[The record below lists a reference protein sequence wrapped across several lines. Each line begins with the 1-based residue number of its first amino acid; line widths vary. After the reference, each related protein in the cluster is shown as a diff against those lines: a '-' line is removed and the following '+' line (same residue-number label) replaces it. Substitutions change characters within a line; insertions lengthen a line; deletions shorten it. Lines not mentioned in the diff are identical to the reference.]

1 MPVLGAERKVDSVGR
16 TQEHVGVWMCWVRVR
31 VRREVRR
38 VWKVDGR
45 RMGRVRARD
54 SIVWFAGWEGAT
66 GGGEGVRWRVVGG
79 VQLWRWA
86 GDDGDGVAAE
96 NLCQDA
102 SGLRKARC
110 DGTPQPLNSCTLDC
124 SGFVQR

>member
-1 MPVLGAERKVDSVGR
+1 MPVLGVYVERKAERLGR

-31 VRREVRR
+31 RVLRR

-54 SIVWFAGWEGAT
+54 SIVWFWGWVRARR
-66 GGGEGVRWRVVGG
+66 GGEGMRWRVVVD

-96 NLCQDA
+96 NVCQDA
-102 SGLRKARC
+102 SWLEEVALRWEMV
-110 DGTPQPLNSCTLDC
+110 L
-124 SGFVQR
+124 

>member
-31 VRREVRR
+31 MELRRLVWR

-54 SIVWFAGWEGAT
+54 SIFVVSGWGGAT
-66 GGGEGVRWRVVGG
+66 GGEERVCDGG
-79 VQLWRWA
+79 WWA
-86 GDDGDGVAAE
+86 ACSYGDGLVMTVVV
-96 NLCQDA
+96 
-102 SGLRKARC
+102 LRRKIYAK
-110 DGTPQPLNSCTLDC
+110 TLV
-124 SGFVQR
+124 G

>member
-31 VRREVRR
+31 MELRRLVWR

-54 SIVWFAGWEGAT
+54 SIFVVCGWGGAT
-66 GGGEGVRWRVVGG
+66 GGEERVCDGG
-79 VQLWRWA
+79 WWA
-86 GDDGDGVAAE
+86 ACSYGDGLVMTVVV
-96 NLCQDA
+96 
-102 SGLRKARC
+102 LRRKIYAK
-110 DGTPQPLNSCTLDC
+110 TLV
-124 SGFVQR
+124 G